1 MASTRVIFPLV
12 DTVGPA
18 AAALPA
24 AQVQVIADVVAARAA
39 DTDVHGVPRATIDAL
54 AAAGLLGAP
63 LPGAQQRELAE
74 LIAGSDATT
83 WFCWVQH
90 QSPMRTLEGAAAGLI
105 EPAPQALQDDLL
117 PGLRSGHLL
126 GAVAFAHVRRPGPP
140 NPVATRVDGGWRVDG
155 TLDWVTSWDIAD
167 VVMVMAQGAALDD
180 GLLVCGFLPA
190 GQSADVTPGVEV
202 GEPLDLLAM
211 SGTHTRPLSLDG
223 VHLPDARV
231 GAVLD
236 REAWLAVDA
245 VRTSDAN
252 PASFGV
258 ARGAIAE
265 LDLLVQERGDAGLA
279 DLVAA
284 LAEQVRHVRAEAY
297 AAADAEAPVRE
308 RLALR
313 ARALDITVQ
322 ATTAV
327 ITARAG
333 AAMRRGESAERRVRE
348 AMFLLVQAQ
357 TRATRAAS
365 LGLLADRARSGPD
378 VA

>member
-12 DTVGPA
+12 DPVGPDDR
-18 AAALPA
+18 ALPP
-24 AQVQVIADVVAARAA
+24 AQVQVIADTVAAHAA

-54 AAAGLLGAP
+54 AAEGLLGAP
-63 LPGAQQRELAE
+63 LPTAQQRELAE

-90 QSPMRTLEGAAAGLI
+90 QSPMRTLEGAVAGLL
-105 EPAPQALQDDLL
+105 ELASAALKDDLL
-117 PGLRSGHLL
+117 PGLRIGHTLA
-126 GAVAFAHVRRPGPP
+126 AVAFAHVRRPGPP

-155 TLDWVTSWDIAD
+155 ALDWVTSWDIAD
-167 VVMVMAQGAALDD
+167 VVMVMAQGAAPDD
-180 GLLVCGFLPA
+180 AVLVCGFLPA
-190 GQSADVTPGVEV
+190 GHAAEVTPGVEV

-211 SGTHTRPLSLDG
+211 SGTHTRPLRLDG

-236 REAWLAVDA
+236 RSAWLAVDA
-245 VRTSDAN
+245 VRTADAN

-265 LDLLVQERGDAGLA
+265 LDLLAQERGDAGLT
-279 DLVAA
+279 DLAAA
-284 LAEQVRHVRAEAY
+284 LTDQVRRVRAEAY
-297 AAADAEAPVRE
+297 AAADADAPVHE

-313 ARALDITVQ
+313 ARALDVTVQ

-327 ITARAG
+327 VTARAG

-357 TRATRAAS
+357 TRATREAS
-365 LGLLADRARSGPD
+365 LGLLADRAKSGSD